1 MAFGRPISLTK
12 NIANRTITVF
22 ATAGQSL
29 FTVEGGYR
37 INFIEVYVNG
47 VKLTNNND
55 YQAQDG
61 VTVNLNEAASLND
74 EISFELYDDFRVSN
88 AIVSAASTQTIS
100 GNLNVTGTVYADDM
114 SLSDVSLSKLTVG
127 TGTTIF
133 PDGNINNVGVL
144 TVSSA
149 TVSND
154 LTVSRNS
161 TLGLTTISTL
171 SVSGNV
177 TIGGTLTYD
186 DVVNVDA
193 IGLITA
199 RSGVQLGNTG
209 SGVTISSPSTNNFA
223 LQTNAVD
230 RVIINQNGSVGIG
243 TTIPSEEHSNSRESI
258 YFGGRGALFNWDQ
271 HGTGNQSGLLHNAY
285 YSTSNEFRKRTSTVG
300 TGAGILRIINSGA
313 NQGYL
318 EFGSGITTS
327 GPGIAVTARFE
338 VNMDGV
344 VKIKNTDQVCD
355 FYDTTIDPSLFVLV
369 VYQQDNMLV
378 VVALVLVKS
387 IQQPEWVL
395 LLLLNKLVLMQ
406 TRWDY
411 HSIHTLN
418 QYWFQ
423 FRKGSYY

>member
-88 AIVSAASTQTIS
+88 AIVSAASLQTIS

-161 TLGLTTISTL
+161 TLGLTTIST
-171 SVSGNV
+171 
-177 TIGGTLTYD
+177 
-186 DVVNVDA
+186 
-193 IGLITA
+193 
-199 RSGVQLGNTG
+199 QC
-209 SGVTISSPSTNNFA
+209 
-223 LQTNAVD
+223 
-230 RVIINQNGSVGIG
+230 
-243 TTIPSEEHSNSRESI
+243 E
-258 YFGGRGALFNWDQ
+258 W
-271 HGTGNQSGLLHNAY
+271 
-285 YSTSNEFRKRTSTVG
+285 K
-300 TGAGILRIINSGA
+300 
-313 NQGYL
+313 
-318 EFGSGITTS
+318 
-327 GPGIAVTARFE
+327 
-338 VNMDGV
+338 
-344 VKIKNTDQVCD
+344 CD
-355 FYDTTIDPSLFVLV
+355 YWWYIDL
-369 VYQQDNMLV
+369 
-378 VVALVLVKS
+378 
-387 IQQPEWVL
+387 
-395 LLLLNKLVLMQ
+395 
-406 TRWDY
+406 
-411 HSIHTLN
+411 
-418 QYWFQ
+418 
-423 FRKGSYY
+423 

>member
-1 MAFGRPISLTK
+1 M
-12 NIANRTITVF
+12 
-22 ATAGQSL
+22 
-29 FTVEGGYR
+29 
-37 INFIEVYVNG
+37 
-47 VKLTNNND
+47 
-55 YQAQDG
+55 
-61 VTVNLNEAASLND
+61 
-74 EISFELYDDFRVSN
+74 
-88 AIVSAASTQTIS
+88 
-100 GNLNVTGTVYADDM
+100 NVTGTVYADDM

-171 SVSGNV
+171 QCEWNV

-258 YFGGRGALFNWDQ
+258 YFGGRGTLFNWDQ
-271 HGTGNQSGLLHNAY
+271 HGTGNQTGLLHNAY
-285 YSTSNEFRKRTSTVG
+285 YSTSNEFRKKDF
-300 TGAGILRIINSGA
+300 NSW
-313 NQGYL
+313 Y
-318 EFGSGITTS
+318 
-327 GPGIAVTARFE
+327 RRRY
-338 VNMDGV
+338 
-344 VKIKNTDQVCD
+344 IKN
-355 FYDTTIDPSLFVLV
+355 
-369 VYQQDNMLV
+369 
-378 VVALVLVKS
+378 
-387 IQQPEWVL
+387 
-395 LLLLNKLVLMQ
+395 
-406 TRWDY
+406 
-411 HSIHTLN
+411 N
-418 QYWFQ
+418 Q
-423 FRKGSYY
+423 